1 MNSANYDLY
10 RRTFIK
16 FQSFLADVMSLINL
30 LITTSKVITEFLLYK
45 KMHKDIIRIIITNKE
60 KEIIPTKK
68 LKKIFDID
76 DSKVEKFE
84 KKINENQIMKD
95 KTSSKAS
102 FETNNKDFNL
112 EYENEDK
119 NMIKVMKNLNFIN
132 ICVERILRRLY
143 ILENE
148 YNLLIKGDTS
158 KSFMDN
164 DISKVKYIIKSI
176 NSDEENEQ
184 IKNKYRN
191 FIKAHT

>member
-1 MNSANYDLY
+1 MCND
-10 RRTFIK
+10 IV
-16 FQSFLADVMSLINL
+16 Q
-30 LITTSKVITEFLLYK
+30 
-45 KMHKDIIRIIITNKE
+45 KDICI
-60 KEIIPTKK
+60 
-68 LKKIFDID
+68 
-76 DSKVEKFE
+76 
-84 KKINENQIMKD
+84 
-95 KTSSKAS
+95 
-102 FETNNKDFNL
+102 
-112 EYENEDK
+112 
-119 NMIKVMKNLNFIN
+119 
-132 ICVERILRRLY
+132 ERILRRLY